1 MSKLVEKLRNQ
12 LAAITGIT
20 SPENGADPEKVKAI
34 EALAEA
40 KAEAEL
46 KKKKDAIGDD
56 LGQQLTA
63 EMVTTKEFEAYKS
76 KTEAFM
82 SLAMEHIE
90 LNQIAL
96 DSLENNINTVVKTS
110 MNSLLAQVQSKTQ
123 VPAAT
128 QAFSE
133 QATEEETQR
142 EKDAAQVKESQERE
156 RKRVLTP

>member
-1 MSKLVEKLRNQ
+1 
-12 LAAITGIT
+12 
-20 SPENGADPEKVKAI
+20 EKVKAI

-56 LGQQLTA
+56 LGKQLTS
-63 EMVTTKEFEAYKS
+63 EMLTTEEFEAYKT

-82 SLAMEHIE
+82 TIAMEHIE
-90 LNQIAL
+90 LTQIVLDAL
-96 DSLENNINTVVKTS
+96 ETNINTVVKTS
-110 MNSLLAQVQSKTQ
+110 MDALLAQVQSKTE

-133 QATEEETQR
+133 QATEEETQK
-142 EKDAAQVKESQERE
+142 EKDRLQVEEGQERE